1 LWFPVFWWSPEG
13 NVYDSN
19 TGLTGRLP

>member
-1 LWFPVFWWSPEG
+1 LVFPVFWWSPEG

-19 TGLTGRLP
+19 TGLTGRLA